1 MKHILLL
8 ITFFSFFFIA
18 CQKEETTIGAT
29 ISDSL
34 WLEHKGAQMPILVEG
49 NTASKTF
56 ILMLHGGPG
65 GSSKIYNEVLQ
76 KMSRPLEEKYAVAY
90 WDQRLA
96 GNTRGHYSDVDFNVA
111 LLLED
116 TDLVIELLKHRYGN
130 DIDIFLLGHSWG
142 GYLGN
147 AYLAQGEPFQSKIK
161 GWIDV
166 AGAHNI
172 EKIIRDGLSLMA
184 TISRQRINGNSSIR
198 SKWESVLDF
207 TKDYDSSTVI
217 DKNTTI
223 KVNQKANSAE
233 RMLLEDKLVNEYIFS
248 KSESQSLLYK
258 DHSVLSSFANL
269 VQSFNSN
276 IWQEILSKPLTDQLH
291 TITTP
296 SLLLWGKYDFVVP
309 PSLGEEM
316 LANLGTLEADKTLHV
331 FEKSGHSPMVSETDK
346 FLNLVEDF
354 IDTYK

>member
-96 GNTRGHYSDVDFNVA
+96 GNTRGHY
-111 LLLED
+111 
-116 TDLVIELLKHRYGN
+116 
-130 DIDIFLLGHSWG
+130 
-142 GYLGN
+142 
-147 AYLAQGEPFQSKIK
+147 
-161 GWIDV
+161 
-166 AGAHNI
+166 HNI